1 MDVDE
6 EHWSNSA
13 PRKKLFSQVEE
24 LGWER
29 LSQVM
34 SNNSLDREIVGSD
47 FIIFRFAENVSPSV
61 FSVLKSLFVPTYFNT
76 CQRNLYGKC
85 LGFLEKQN
93 FRN

>member
-13 PRKKLFSQVEE
+13 LRKKLFSQVEE

-29 LSQVM
+29 LSQIM
-34 SNNSLDREIVGSD
+34 NNNSLDREMVGSD

-61 FSVLKSLFVPTYFNT
+61 FSVPKSLFLCSHIF
-76 CQRNLYGKC
+76 
-85 LGFLEKQN
+85 
-93 FRN
+93 